1 MTKSKLVSFT
11 PDGGKLAHSGPD
23 GVLRIWDT
31 TSGAL
36 EHEYQPAEHLKATT
50 SCIRYSPKAGKK
62 KDSHSL
68 LAMGTL
74 AGTILLYS
82 PEESEVKATFEHS
95 SHQAVMDVA
104 WFSSDR
110 LVSLGRDN
118 TIIIWDIETGKK
130 DVFDKVC
137 EGTAICLFGKKMVAI
152 GNRKIQVVVRQ
163 DSGKVKV
170 KNNFTGHLSPVTQLL
185 KIRMKEK
192 TGGQYFLSSSLD
204 DRFIYAWSTSS
215 SSDSPL
221 CSFMVNDTVT
231 NMAVGELSNN
241 TVALSATTQKGALVL
256 FTHHLNGNKG
266 GKAVKSTGSL
276 QICSMS
282 DNKKSVIPIVASH
295 FCNDSES
302 SIIIVYNRSSIF
314 TFERVSLEKIVGE
327 QEFIRAEP
335 SSGKGLSLLKT
346 LTPTVPDDAT
356 LIGPLQSAPV
366 QKGKAKRKRGD
377 EDNVASLPMEERLN
391 VLALDTSGT
400 QGTSFSGTDDF
411 AQLLLQ
417 GLHSKDQ
424 NILRNVFDRGDLKS
438 INKTVRRLPVQAV
451 VPLLEQLAVAIM
463 GKGHKNANHVK
474 WVRSVLY
481 HHMSHLSTVPDR
493 QELMQPFF
501 NISAARMSTFSQ
513 VTQLHARLDL
523 ILTHVAARQ
532 QEVKQKD
539 TEPEALLVYRDESSD
554 EDDMLG
560 YTMIGVSESE
570 DNWDELSDIDQMN
583 GPTDEESEME
593 TDPQSGAVK
602 RKLNDRAGKGE
613 DSDDED
619 EEESVDGEIDE
630 DDSKNAE
637 DDDDGDYGDD
647 EDDASENSDIDM
659 NGDDDG
665 GTDSDSE
672 E

>member
-31 TSGAL
+31 TSGVL

-50 SCIRYSPKAGKK
+50 SCIKYSPKPGKNK
-62 KDSHSL
+62 ASHCL

-95 SHQAVMDVA
+95 SHQAVTDIA
-104 WFSSDR
+104 WFSSDK
-110 LVSLGRDN
+110 LVSLGTDG
-118 TIIIWDIETGKK
+118 TIIMWDIETGNKNIL
-130 DVFDKVC
+130 DQVC
-137 EGTAICLFGKKMVAI
+137 EGNTICLFGKKMIAV
-152 GNRKIQVVVRQ
+152 GNRKIQVLLRQ

-192 TGGQYFLSSSLD
+192 TTAGHYFLSSSLD

-215 SSDSPL
+215 SDDTPL

-241 TVALSATTQKGALVL
+241 TLALSATTRKGALVL

-266 GKAVKSTGSL
+266 KKAVKNTGSL

-282 DNKKSVIPIVASH
+282 NDKKSVIPIVASH
-295 FCNDSES
+295 FCNDSEP
-302 SIIIVYNRSSIF
+302 SIIIVYNRSSVF
-314 TFERVSLEKIVGE
+314 TFERVPLERIVGE

-335 SSGKGLSLLKT
+335 SSGKGVSLLKT
-346 LTPTVPDDAT
+346 LVPTVPDEAT
-356 LIGPLQSAPV
+356 LVGPLHCTPV
-366 QKGKAKRKRGD
+366 EKGKAKRKRGD
-377 EDNVASLPMEERLN
+377 DNVASLPMEERLN
-391 VLALDTSGT
+391 VLALDTTGT

-411 AQLLLQ
+411 AQILLQ

-424 NILRNVFDRGDLKS
+424 NILRNIFDGGDVKA

-481 HHMSHLSTVPDR
+481 HHMSHLTTVPDR
-493 QELMQPFF
+493 QKLMQPFF

-539 TEPEALLVYRDESSD
+539 AEPEALLVYRDESSD
-554 EDDMLG
+554 EDDMMD
-560 YTMIGVSESE
+560 TMIGISESE
-570 DNWDELSDIDQMN
+570 DNWDELSDIDRVN

-593 TDPQSGAVK
+593 TEPKSGAVK
-602 RKLNDRAGKGE
+602 RKLVGKDVNGE
-613 DSDDED
+613 DSDVED
-619 EEESVDGEIDE
+619 EEESSDDE
-630 DDSKNAE
+630 SEEENDKNA
-637 DDDDGDYGDD
+637 DDDDDD
-647 EDDASENSDIDM
+647 SENSNADM
-659 NGDDDG
+659 NGEDNG
-665 GTDSDSE
+665 SSDSE